1 MNTDMNERKAYKE
14 FPLQIIVNGRAA
26 LTIMTH
32 AETSE
37 EKESLV
43 LGALFTE
50 RVIASLDDIESVI
63 ITDTQASV
71 VTKDPYTILL
81 SRKTVLAG
89 CGGASSFLDS
99 GKLGTVHC
107 GYAVSEEICKA
118 AIANVPM
125 SLWYSAGLFSA
136 GGCLISSADDI
147 TAQNAADRIIGSAL
161 KAGVNPNET
170 FAVLRG
176 NCTAETMRK
185 IIIAKIPVLT
195 VAGGITRAAL
205 ETAAEAGIHVIM
217 VNND

>member
-1 MNTDMNERKAYKE
+1 MNERKAYKE

-50 RVIASLDDIESVI
+50 RVIASLEDIESVI

-99 GKLGTVHC
+99 GKLGTVQC

-125 SLWYSAGLFSA
+125 SFWYSAGLFSA
-136 GGCLISSADDI
+136 DGCLISSADDI

-161 KAGVNPNET
+161 KAGVNPSET

-185 IIIAKIPVLT
+185 IIIAKIPVLVLNGDVT
-195 VAGGITRAAL
+195 LAAL
-205 ETAAEAGIHVIM
+205 ETADEAGVRVIRG
-217 VNND
+217 

>member
-1 MNTDMNERKAYKE
+1 MNERKAYKE

-37 EKESLV
+37 EKESLL

-50 RVIASLDDIESVI
+50 RVIASLEDIESVI

-99 GKLGTVHC
+99 GKLGTVRC
-107 GYAVSEEICKA
+107 GYVVSEEVCKA

-161 KAGVNPNET
+161 KAGVILNET

-185 IIIAKIPVLT
+185 IIIAKIPVLVLNGDVT
-195 VAGGITRAAL
+195 LAAL
-205 ETAAEAGIHVIM
+205 ETADEAGVRVIRG
-217 VNND
+217 